1 MVQTTV
7 FAVEFKSHSNSK
19 SLLDVT
25 VPLPGLRIDADV
37 QGRKPFIVHALPMI
51 RAFDDFKVAQF
62 YITGMILVLYR
73 P

>member
-51 RAFDDFKVAQF
+51 RAFDDFFKVAQSLLL
-62 YITGMILVLYR
+62 G
-73 P
+73 